1 MEWKEGV
8 SAGTTSA
15 GASSGFG
22 SPGRRAEYVVG
33 LESCIFHALYKADG
47 VCVRPEG

>member
-15 GASSGFG
+15 GASSDFG

-33 LESCIFHALYKADG
+33 LESCIFRALYEAEG
-47 VCVRPEG
+47 VCERPEG